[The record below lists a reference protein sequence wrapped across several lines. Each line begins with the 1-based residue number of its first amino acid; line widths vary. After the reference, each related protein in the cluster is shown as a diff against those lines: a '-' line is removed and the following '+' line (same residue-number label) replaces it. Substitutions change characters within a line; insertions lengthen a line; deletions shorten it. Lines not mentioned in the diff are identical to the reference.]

1 MRLPPF
7 GCRSRLR
14 GSAISVASLSP
25 NQNLKGTSVM
35 GIWDIIAGFTASSLA
50 AMGVG
55 GGGLLVIY
63 LTQAVGMEQ
72 RTAQGVNLIFFL
84 CASVTALSV
93 HLRKRRIAFRY
104 ALFFAIGGT
113 VGAVIGCLFA
123 QGVDNRILRCGFG
136 ILLIYAG
143 GGTLYKILRARVL

>member
-1 MRLPPF
+1 
-7 GCRSRLR
+7 
-14 GSAISVASLSP
+14 
-25 NQNLKGTSVM
+25 
-35 GIWDIIAGFTASSLA
+35 
-50 AMGVG
+50 MGVG

-72 RTAQGVNLIFFL
+72 RAAQGINLIFFL

-113 VGAVIGCLFA
+113 VGAVIGCLLA
-123 QGVDNRILRCGFG
+123 QGVDNIILRRGFG
-136 ILLIYAG
+136 IFLIYAG
-143 GGTLYKILRARVL
+143 GVTLYKTASAYIKRRREHTKTKLRPRL

>member
-1 MRLPPF
+1 
-7 GCRSRLR
+7 
-14 GSAISVASLSP
+14 
-25 NQNLKGTSVM
+25 M
-35 GIWDIIAGFTASSLA
+35 GLLDIFAGFISSSFA

-72 RTAQGVNLIFFL
+72 RLAQGINLIFFL

-93 HLRKRRIAFRY
+93 HLRKRNIALRY
-104 ALFFAIGGT
+104 ALFFAIGGS

-123 QGVDNRILRCGFG
+123 QGADNRILRRGFG

-143 GGTLYKILRARVL
+143 GVTLYKTVTEYIKRRREHTKTKLRPRS

>member
-1 MRLPPF
+1 
-7 GCRSRLR
+7 
-14 GSAISVASLSP
+14 
-25 NQNLKGTSVM
+25 M

-93 HLRKRRIAFRY
+93 HLRKRSIALRY

-113 VGAVIGCLFA
+113 VGAVIGCALA
-123 QGVDNRILRCGFG
+123 GAVDNGFLRRAFG

-143 GGTLYKILRARVL
+143 GVTFFKTVKGCIRRANG

>member
-1 MRLPPF
+1 
-7 GCRSRLR
+7 
-14 GSAISVASLSP
+14 
-25 NQNLKGTSVM
+25 M

-63 LTQAVGMEQ
+63 LTEFVKMEQ
-72 RTAQGVNLIFFL
+72 RTAQGINLIFFL

-93 HLRKRRIAFRY
+93 HLRKRNIALRY
-104 ALFFAIGGT
+104 TLFFAIGGS

-123 QGVDNRILRCGFG
+123 QGVDNRILRRGFG

-143 GGTLYKILRARVL
+143 GVTLYKTVTEYIKRRREHTKIKLRPRS

>member
-1 MRLPPF
+1 
-7 GCRSRLR
+7 
-14 GSAISVASLSP
+14 
-25 NQNLKGTSVM
+25 M
-35 GIWDIIAGFTASSLA
+35 GIWDTIAGFISSALA

-63 LTQAVGMEQ
+63 LTEFVGMEQ
-72 RTAQGVNLIFFL
+72 RLAQGVNLIFFL
-84 CASVTALSV
+84 CAAVTALSV
-93 HLRKRRIAFRY
+93 HLRKRQIAFRY

-113 VGAVIGCLFA
+113 AGAVIGCLFA
-123 QGVDNRILRCGFG
+123 QCVDNRILRCGFG

>member
-1 MRLPPF
+1 
-7 GCRSRLR
+7 
-14 GSAISVASLSP
+14 
-25 NQNLKGTSVM
+25 M
-35 GIWDIIAGFTASSLA
+35 GIQDIIAGSIASALA

-63 LTQAVGMEQ
+63 LTEFAKMEQ
-72 RTAQGVNLIFFL
+72 RAAQGVNLIFFL

-93 HLRKRRIAFRY
+93 HLRKRRLAFRH

-113 VGAVIGCLFA
+113 VGAVIGCLLA
-123 QGVDNRILRCGFG
+123 QGVDNLILRRGFG

-143 GGTLYKILRARVL
+143 GGTLYKILRARLL

>member
-1 MRLPPF
+1 
-7 GCRSRLR
+7 
-14 GSAISVASLSP
+14 
-25 NQNLKGTSVM
+25 M
-35 GIWDIIAGFTASSLA
+35 GIWDIIAGFISSALA

-63 LTQAVGMEQ
+63 LTEFVGIEQ

-93 HLRKRRIAFRY
+93 HLRKRNIALRY
-104 ALFFAIGGT
+104 ALFFAIGGS
-113 VGAVIGCLFA
+113 VGSVIGCLFA
-123 QGVDNRILRCGFG
+123 QGVDNRILRRGFG

-143 GGTLYKILRARVL
+143 GVTLCKTVSAHIKRWREHTKTKLRPRL

>member
-1 MRLPPF
+1 ML
-7 GCRSRLR
+7 
-14 GSAISVASLSP
+14 
-25 NQNLKGTSVM
+25 
-35 GIWDIIAGFTASSLA
+35 DIFAGFTASLLA

-63 LTQAVGMEQ
+63 LTEFVGMEQ

-84 CASVTALSV
+84 CASAVSLAV
-93 HLRKRRIAFRY
+93 HLRKRRLAFAH

-113 VGAVIGCLFA
+113 LGAVIGCLIA
-123 QGVDNRILRCGFG
+123 GRVGNTVLRKGFG

-143 GGTLYKILRARVL
+143 AVTLYKTVSSYIKERKREKK